1 MQKHSKHYEDD
12 ATEQQRYSIW
22 KENHAFIEQHNKNAD
37 QHGYELG
44 MNAYGD
50 LTTEEFNTKF
60 NGYKMQ
66 SATNRSPDIFK
77 SKGKELPDTMDW
89 REKGAV
95 TAIKNQ
101 GQCGSCWAFSTT
113 GSLEGQ
119 HFLKTGKL
127 VSLSEQNL
135 LDCSGKFGDMGC
147 LGGFMDD
154 AFKYIIANHGI
165 DTEASYP
172 YLGVAQKKCN
182 YTTENTGATMT
193 WYKDIVESDVDALME
208 AVADIGPISVAM
220 DASLQSFHFYSRGV
234 YNDGGCSSR
243 KLDHGVLAVGY
254 GISNGKP
261 YFLVKNS
268 WGTGWGMDGYFMIQR
283 DDNNLCGLATQAS
296 YPIL

>member
-1 MQKHSKHYEDD
+1 
-12 ATEQQRYSIW
+12 
-22 KENHAFIEQHNKNAD
+22 
-37 QHGYELG
+37 
-44 MNAYGD
+44 
-50 LTTEEFNTKF
+50 
-60 NGYKMQ
+60 
-66 SATNRSPDIFK
+66 
-77 SKGKELPDTMDW
+77 
-89 REKGAV
+89 
-95 TAIKNQ
+95 
-101 GQCGSCWAFSTT
+101 
-113 GSLEGQ
+113 
-119 HFLKTGKL
+119 
-127 VSLSEQNL
+127 
-135 LDCSGKFGDMGC
+135 
-147 LGGFMDD
+147 MDD